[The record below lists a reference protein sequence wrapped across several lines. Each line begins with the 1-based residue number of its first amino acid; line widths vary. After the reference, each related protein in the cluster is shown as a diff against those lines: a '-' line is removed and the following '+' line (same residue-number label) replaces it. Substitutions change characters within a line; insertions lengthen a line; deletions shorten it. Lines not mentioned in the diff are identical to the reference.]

1 MAAMK
6 PNATAGIR
14 RKADHEVDNAT
25 KARKPN
31 HGSSVKSPT
40 KRQLDIKTVLGSPVS
55 SQSETSDVAIGVSA
69 NLPFPTHQPSSK
81 DPFKLVQSSTL
92 SPFRKRVLLAL
103 SQVPKSRFTTYAAIS
118 DHLGSSPRAVGN
130 ALRNNP
136 FAPTVPCHRVV
147 AADKA
152 LGGFGG
158 HWGMEGKFAQHK
170 VQLLR
175 EEGVVVDVGKGK
187 VVGEV
192 WKGFK

>member
-1 MAAMK
+1 MAVMN

-14 RKADHEVDNAT
+14 RKADHEVDNAI

-31 HGSSVKSPT
+31 DRSAAKSPT
-40 KRQLDIKTVLGSPVS
+40 KRQLDIKTVLAPPFTS
-55 SQSETSDVAIGVSA
+55 SSETSDVANDVSVD
-69 NLPFPTHQPSSK
+69 LPFPTHQPSSK
-81 DPFKLVQSSTL
+81 DPFQLVKSSTL

-118 DHLGSSPRAVGN
+118 SYLGSSPRAVGN